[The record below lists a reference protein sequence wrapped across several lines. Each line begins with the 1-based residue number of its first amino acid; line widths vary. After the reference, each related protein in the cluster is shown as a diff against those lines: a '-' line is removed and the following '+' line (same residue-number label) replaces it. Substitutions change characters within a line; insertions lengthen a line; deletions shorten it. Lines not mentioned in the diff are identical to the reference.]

1 MNIFDQRAL
10 SINAPIMIFYSFRP
24 GYVME
29 MTIVWTNQTR
39 LRTAPSPLAGN
50 LDFIENY
57 KVENGDYYRLINVKL
72 ANRHVK

>member
-1 MNIFDQRAL
+1 
-10 SINAPIMIFYSFRP
+10 
-24 GYVME
+24 ME

-57 KVENGDYYRLINVKL
+57 IVENGDYYRLINVKL